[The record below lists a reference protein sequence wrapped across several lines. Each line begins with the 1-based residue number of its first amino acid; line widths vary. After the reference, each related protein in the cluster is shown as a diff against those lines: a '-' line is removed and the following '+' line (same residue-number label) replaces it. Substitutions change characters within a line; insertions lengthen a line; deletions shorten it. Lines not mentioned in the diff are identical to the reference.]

1 MWRLRSAVWRA
12 GQFPQDGDRERG
24 VLTDR
29 KKHLNVCGRILTDG
43 GAHDPL
49 NYLAGKVG
57 PTQLGCHR
65 YSEHQGFGH
74 LIIFAHVLRS
84 VVELGERLT
93 AERVRR
99 ALETGEP

>member
-57 PTQLGCHR
+57 PH
-65 YSEHQGFGH
+65 H
-74 LIIFAHVLRS
+74 IAH
-84 VVELGERLT
+84 LT
-93 AERVRR
+93 AE
-99 ALETGEP
+99 ADIKLLGK